1 MLKELIKLSLTG
13 WNVFFG
19 GSSKQKFIAYAI
31 IGAIGGGTRAFY
43 ETASGNWKKQKEEDL
58 KRQKELEKQLEKLK
72 VDVTADFE
80 QQIKEAFEETL
91 NPVDELSKRLEEAK
105 KNVPMNMDEIEYITQ
120 ELIKLLQQD

>member
-13 WNVFFG
+13 WNVFLD

-58 KRQKELEKQLEKLK
+58 KRQEEMVEKLEKLK
-72 VDVTADFE
+72 ADVANDFCK
-80 QQIKEAFEETL
+80 QIEEAFEETD
-91 NPVDELSKRLEEAK
+91 NNIKQAK
-105 KNVPMNMDEIEYITQ
+105 DTQSEIE
-120 ELIKLLQQD
+120 KLLKELDE

>member
-13 WNVFFG
+13 WNVFLD

-72 VDVTADFE
+72 VDVAADFE
-80 QQIKEAFEETL
+80 QQIKETFEETD
-91 NPVDELSKRLEEAK
+91 NNIKQAK
-105 KNVPMNMDEIEYITQ
+105 ETQSEIE
-120 ELIKLLQQD
+120 KLLKELDE